1 MLSRNRKD
9 VPSSKSMEFSQQGI
23 LLVAVHLVDS
33 KKERLAGARQES
45 RQLAIGPCNLSTS
58 IDDHNNRCR
67 FFECDLGLTK
77 DLRRNEI
84 LIVGNDAARIH
95 HSKLVPAP
103 FPLAVEAAAGD
114 PRPVAADRPP
124 RYAPTALQPRFAH
137 PRAVDAGG

>member
-103 FPLAVEAAAGD
+103 FPLAVEAVTGD
-114 PRPVAADRPP
+114 PRPLPRHSPPPCGQTVVRAASS
-124 RYAPTALQPRFAH
+124 
-137 PRAVDAGG
+137 